1 MSGLAWVIV
10 GVMVF
15 LVLMGALAIGLC
27 KTAKGN

>member
-10 GVMVF
+10 VV
-15 LVLMGALAIGLC
+15 LVLVFMVALVLGLC